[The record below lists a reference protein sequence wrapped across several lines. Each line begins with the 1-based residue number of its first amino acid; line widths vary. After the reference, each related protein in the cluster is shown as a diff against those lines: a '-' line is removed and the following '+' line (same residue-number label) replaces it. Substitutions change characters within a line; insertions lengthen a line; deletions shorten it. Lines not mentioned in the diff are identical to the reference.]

1 MLGLYIA
8 LGALGALLLL
18 VAVLVIRALRF
29 KPYTAPERTPAPL
42 EFDREKAV
50 NDLAEMIRCKTVSD
64 QDPTKEDAAEFEK
77 FHALLP
83 RLFPAVYA
91 ACEQIDVGE
100 RAIFMRLCGE
110 SDKEPLVLMSH
121 YDVVSVVEENWSRPP
136 FAGLVEDN
144 ILWGRGTLD
153 TKGTL
158 NGVLQAAETLLKN
171 GYTPK
176 RDVYFAF
183 SGSEEV
189 NGRGAPAIVDWL
201 EKNGIEPGCVI
212 DEGGAVLENIFPGVK
227 GQCALIG
234 ISEKGMLNLRFSVE
248 SNGGHAS
255 TPPPHTPV
263 GELSAACVKVE
274 NAPFPFRLS
283 PPVHKM
289 FDTLGRRST
298 FLFRVIFANLWL
310 FRPVLNK
317 LCKKKGG
324 ELNALVRTTVAFT
337 QMEGSKGMNVIP
349 PKASMLANL
358 RLIPGDTVESAVERI
373 RKTINKDKIT
383 LTPVYGMNPARIS
396 QTEGEGW
403 ELIKNAVADT
413 WPEAVVSPYLMM
425 ACSDSRHYGRISDRV
440 YRFSAMALSKKERGG
455 IHGNDEQIPLETLER
470 IVEFYLRILQNA

>member
-1 MLGLYIA
+1 MPVYISLGIG
-8 LGALGALLLL
+8 GAVVLLL
-18 VAVLVIRALRF
+18 AVLVLRALAF
-29 KPYTAPERTPAPL
+29 KPRATEKRPPVTV

-50 NDLAEMIRCKTVSD
+50 SDLAEMIRCKTVSD
-64 QDPTKEDAAEFEK
+64 QDPTREDPAEFEK

-83 RLFPAVYA
+83 TRFPAVYA

-100 RAIFMRLCGE
+100 RAILMRLRGE
-110 SDKEPLVLMSH
+110 SDKEPLVLMAH

-136 FAGLVEDN
+136 FAGLIEDG

-201 EKNGIEPGCVI
+201 EKNGIVPGCVI

-234 ISEKGMLNLRFSVE
+234 IAEKGMLNLQFSME
-248 SNGGHAS
+248 GNGGHAS

-263 GELSAACVKVE
+263 GELAAACVKVE
-274 NAPFPFRLS
+274 GNPFPFRLS
-283 PPVHKM
+283 KPVSEM

-298 FLFRVIFANLWL
+298 FLYRLIFANLWL
-310 FRPVLNK
+310 FRPVLNMI
-317 LCKKKGG
+317 CKKSGG

-337 QMEGSKGMNVIP
+337 QMQGSKGMNVIP

-358 RLIPGDTVESAVERI
+358 RLMHGDTVESAIERI
-373 RKTINKDKIT
+373 RKAVNNDKIT
-383 LTPVYGMNPARIS
+383 LTPIYGMNPSRIS
-396 QTEGEGW
+396 RTEGEGW
-403 ELIKNAVADT
+403 ELIKNAIADT
-413 WPEAVVSPYLMM
+413 WPDAVISPYQMM

-455 IHGNDEQIPLETLER
+455 IHGNDEHIPLETLER